1 MCEVSQIKK
10 KQNYGFLKMDFRR
23 RSART
28 SRRENA
34 ISEIIAEN
42 GLKCNSWWYLCETVF
57 YGHVQRIDEEILDKK
72 F

>member
-1 MCEVSQIKK
+1 MGQEFNKMKENVFVTVINRSTTYGCVRFRKLRK
-10 KQNYGFLKMDFRR
+10 KQNYGFFKMDFRR

-42 GLKCNSWWYLCETVF
+42 GLKCNF
-57 YGHVQRIDEEILDKK
+57 
-72 F
+72 